1 MLSLLLATIEN
12 ETDRAFLSGLYED
25 NYDAM
30 VKKARS
36 MLSDASAVEDV
47 IQDTFL
53 YFAKNLDKIYKV
65 PCSNLPFF
73 VVMCIKRKCLD
84 YIRMQKTRSK
94 HIVGSMDDEETHFEP
109 PAPGLSTEE
118 QALLKLDVETV
129 RQAFTFLPESLKD
142 VLRYKYLLEMT
153 DKEIAKTLGVR
164 ETTVRSYLTRA
175 RQAVYRICKEKG
187 YVEETT

>member
-1 MLSLLLATIEN
+1 MLFLLLATIEN
-12 ETDRAFLSGLYED
+12 ETDRAFLSSLYED
-25 NYDAM
+25 NYAAM

-36 MLSDASAVEDV
+36 MLYDDAAVEDV

-53 YFAKNLDKIYKV
+53 YFAKNLDKVYKV

-73 VVMCIKRKCLD
+73 IVMCIKRKCVD
-84 YIRMQKTRSK
+84 YIRTQKTRSK
-94 HIVGSMDDEETHFEP
+94 HIVGSMDDEETHFEQ

-129 RQAFTFLPESLKD
+129 RQAFTFLPDSLKD

-153 DKEIAKTLGVR
+153 DKEIAKLLGVR

-175 RQAVYRICKEKG
+175 RQAVYRICREKG
-187 YVEETT
+187 YVDESD